1 MIQLDAHLDIYN
13 LTDCTAELSHGNFLL
28 HAEGSLPDIVNIGH
42 RDLFLP
48 ADHIEKH
55 YRQTI
60 SSLETTHD
68 PHGTLAK
75 VEKLLRH
82 AKRVFLDIDCDVF
95 DPAFFTATSHPMPFG
110 LAPAFVPRLIQT
122 IGSHRLAGVAISEF
136 TWSRSQRPE
145 PKHVGMVAGM
155 DLVESATKN
164 RAIRGRNA
172 VELYSIYHRRYL
184 FARCRP
190 KCRTR
195 DGRCNSVGSLCFR
208 YGRCYPAPFWRSPSQ
223 KPVPRRRSLHV
234 LNGNSSGETGPTF
247 VEKAHAQATRNI
259 LDCRMAVSGD
269 AQL

>member
-1 MIQLDAHLDIYN
+1 MISFFFLQEIISVFCRCMRSLAQDSLVIQLDAHLDIYN

-136 TWSRSQRPE
+136 EPGRDRNDQSLNTLGWLLEWILLERYEKPGDKGKKRS
-145 PKHVGMVAGM
+145 
-155 DLVESATKN
+155 
-164 RAIRGRNA
+164 
-172 VELYSIYHRRYL
+172 
-184 FARCRP
+184 
-190 KCRTR
+190 
-195 DGRCNSVGSLCFR
+195 
-208 YGRCYPAPFWRSPSQ
+208 
-223 KPVPRRRSLHV
+223 
-234 LNGNSSGETGPTF
+234 
-247 VEKAHAQATRNI
+247 
-259 LDCRMAVSGD
+259 
-269 AQL
+269 